1 MESLRGQVPLGQISL
16 EISVRGD
23 WQLSLCKSY
32 LSALR
37 RNKLNVD
44 SNTDGE
50 EGTGIE
56 SLPHLSLSELPT
68 QL

>member
-1 MESLRGQVPLGQISL
+1 MEFLRDQVQLGQISL

-23 WQLSLCKSY
+23 WLLSLCKSY

-37 RNKLNVD
+37 RDKCNVD

-56 SLPHLSLSELPT
+56 SLRHLSVSELPT